1 MLSKTRV
8 LLIDIN
14 YFLAIIYPDI
24 FSYLVFVTSPFS
36 AEDMKAYKSLDAYNQ
51 F

>member
-14 YFLAIIYPDI
+14 CFLAIIYPDI
-24 FSYLVFVTSPFS
+24 FSYLVFVNKPLLGRRH
-36 AEDMKAYKSLDAYNQ
+36 EGLQ
-51 F
+51 EPRCI